1 MIETKFTITLV
12 LLSYNEKNNL
22 NKLIP
27 QIPVDIFQDV
37 FAIDAGSSDGT
48 LEIYKNNNIRYFVQV
63 QKGRGNAF
71 LMAESMVKT
80 DGVIFFSTDGNENP
94 ADLPVMYEYLSEGY
108 DMVVAGRYLMKGSKT
123 DNSDDPF
130 LFRKFAGIA
139 GGKIISFIWGSP
151 IIDSING
158 FRGFKMEALK
168 KLKLDASGH
177 EIELQSTIRT
187 AKLNMKV
194 LEFPTL
200 ELERKYE
207 SRKKS
212 ANTFRLVIHLGYF
225 LVREMFIG
233 KNFGR

>member
-1 MIETKFTITLV
+1 MTETKFTITLV

-27 QIPVDIFQDV
+27 EIPVDIFQEV
-37 FAIDAGSSDGT
+37 FAIDGGSTDGT
-48 LEIYKNNNIRYFVQV
+48 LEIYKNNNIRYYVQD

-71 LMAESMVKT
+71 LMAANRVKT

-94 ADLPVMYEYLSEGY
+94 TDLPLMYDYLSEGY
-108 DMVVAGRYLMKGSKT
+108 DMVVAGRYLLKGSKT

-130 LFRKFAGIA
+130 LLRKFAGIA
-139 GGKIISFIWGSP
+139 GSKIISLIWGSP
-151 IIDSING
+151 IKDSING
-158 FRGFKMEALK
+158 FRGFKMEAMN

-187 AKLNMKV
+187 AKLKMKV
-194 LEFPTL
+194 KEFPTL
-200 ELERKYE
+200 ELERKFE
-207 SRKKS
+207 TRKKS
-212 ANTFRLVIHLGYF
+212 ASTFRLVIHLGYF

-233 KNFGR
+233 KNFER